1 MKDKQTIFFFI
12 EKIHFSIFYFIF
24 LFVQR
29 KENILFV
36 THHLLLLTL
45 ELLLGQ
51 LLLWRLV
58 ISHLSDNLFFLRKNQ
73 LDMAWAWHIR
83 VDATV
88 STVCTATQAWS
99 TVDLHERK
107 INKHMKMISWL
118 CKMGFARRLVMWMW
132 HKDIRHSSY
141 WNKCYGAEHRHS
153 FRLVHKLPNTLN
165 STIHPWPFD
174 HPQTVSYSWV
184 QITYLNV
191 VDDQTVNI
199 QSLVVSVGFGVLQ
212 KLQKEICRLLWPT
225 TLGGVELFSLA
236 ATADAT
242 VEVAEWHALLLF
254 NDVLQVTLSTTQWHV
269 LDGLCGLMGVLM
281 TRN

>member
-73 LDMAWAWHIR
+73 LDVAWAWHIR

-141 WNKCYGAEHRHS
+141 WRKMLWSRT
-153 FRLVHKLPNTLN
+153 P
-165 STIHPWPFD
+165 PFI
-174 HPQTVSYSWV
+174 SISA
-184 QITYLNV
+184 QITKHTQFNHS
-191 VDDQTVNI
+191 
-199 QSLVVSVGFGVLQ
+199 SLTIWPPTNCIIFMGTNN
-212 KLQKEICRLLWPT
+212 LLECGRWPNGQHPIPCSQRWIRRSSKVAEGNLPT
-225 TLGGVELFSLA
+225 SLA
-236 ATADAT
+236 
-242 VEVAEWHALLLF
+242 
-254 NDVLQVTLSTTQWHV
+254 NDPGWCWIV
-269 LDGLCGLMGVLM
+269 
-281 TRN
+281 